1 MENRRNSLK
10 VNGAITFVA
19 QIIIFILGFLAH
31 IILARV
37 LGPTDRGVYALIIL
51 IASILGLLG
60 TIGIES
66 SNVYYSAKTKYKLND
81 IISNSLISSIGL
93 GSAIILL
100 FWLVSTTNICQ
111 NFLKAN
117 NIDPFHLWLAAGT
130 VPIIFMGN
138 FFQAIL
144 LGKEE
149 ITKYNGVSI
158 LQSILELGLI
168 ITFLVVLGRGLL
180 GAILSYTLTRIGIV
194 LALFLLINKLGRI
207 SFSIN
212 WRLLKDTV
220 HYGLKGYLGSIIQ
233 FLNYRLDMFLVAYFL
248 DVTAVGY
255 YAIAV
260 GMAER
265 LWIIPQS
272 MAKILFPKVS
282 GIEEVQ
288 ANKLTPKASRHSF
301 FIAFILSIAMLILAK
316 PLIYF
321 LFGPRFLPALRPLI
335 ILLPSIVAFSLA
347 KVLAS
352 DLLGRGRPELNTLA
366 ACVSLA
372 VNIPL
377 NLFLIPRLGITGA
390 ALATTVA
397 YTLATLVTVIAFVKI
412 SRVPWRDTLWI
423 KAADFKVY
431 SDILSKVTLFIPAR
445 KRCQL

>member
-1 MENRRNSLK
+1 MENRKNSLK
-10 VNGAITFVA
+10 KNGTITFAA
-19 QIIIFILGFLAH
+19 QIIIFILDFLIH

-66 SNVYYSAKTKYKLND
+66 SNTYYSAKTKYKLND
-81 IISNSLISSIGL
+81 IISNSLISSVGL
-93 GSAIILL
+93 GLAIIFL
-100 FWLVSTTNICQ
+100 FWLVSTTNIWQ

-117 NIDPFHLWLAAGT
+117 NINPFHLWLAAGT
-130 VPIIFMGN
+130 APIIFMGN

-158 LQSILELGLI
+158 FRSILELGLI
-168 ITFLVVLGRGLL
+168 ISLLVVLSCGLS
-180 GAILSYTLTRIGIV
+180 GAIFSYTLIRIGIL
-194 LALFLLINKLGRI
+194 LALFLLINRLGRI

-212 WRLLKDTV
+212 WGLLKDSV
-220 HYGLKGYLGSIIQ
+220 HYGLKGYWGNIIQ

-260 GMAER
+260 GMTER

-272 MAKILFPKVS
+272 IAKVLFPRVS
-282 GIEEVQ
+282 GIEEAK

-301 FIAFILSIAMLILAK
+301 FIAFILALIMLILAK

-321 LFGPRFLPALRPLI
+321 LFGSHFLPAVRPLI

-377 NLFLIPRLGITGA
+377 NLFLIPVLGITGA
-390 ALATTVA
+390 ALATTVS
-397 YTLATLVTVIAFVKI
+397 YTLATLVTIIAFVKI
-412 SRVPWRDTLWI
+412 SRVPWMEPLWI
-423 KAADFKVY
+423 KAADFKIY
-431 SDILSKVTLFIPAR
+431 SDILSKIWHKTPAAA
-445 KRCQL
+445 